1 MQFVVQGFVAA
12 QTRTHHQ
19 HGIDGLIQSL
29 DRLLHIESTQAHGV
43 LLGNYATALHRC
55 DHGPTHVDQALHRGA
70 RMAGTTAQPQ
80 QGPLCGL
87 QLCRQRI
94 ELCSAGGQGG
104 QRQRR
109 HIGGQVQQLGLH
121 IDGDFNADR
130 STRWGVGQAVRL
142 AQNAQSTLGI
152 ADAKRRFAH
161 RREHGQLRRGFMDV
175 TPIAVHIL
183 RFNLT
188 GQMQHGCARGQ
199 GLHQSPCGIAR
210 TGASAGDANA
220 PSRAHTGGCIGH
232 VACAG
237 FATRRHKTHLPALM
251 HGVQDRHVVNGN
263 HAVGGFH
270 PRGFHKPN
278 RQFSHGDSVGSYF
291 RGTRRGCHAAMRLM
305 LRGLGA
311 AGWARV
317 WA

>member
-1 MQFVVQGFVAA
+1 
-12 QTRTHHQ
+12 
-19 HGIDGLIQSL
+19 
-29 DRLLHIESTQAHGV
+29 
-43 LLGNYATALHRC
+43 
-55 DHGPTHVDQALHRGA
+55 
-70 RMAGTTAQPQ
+70 MAGTTAQPQ
-80 QGPLCGL
+80 QGPLCRL

-94 ELCSAGGQGG
+94 ELCSAGGQGR

-210 TGASAGDANA
+210 TGAGAGDANA
-220 PSRAHTGGCIGH
+220 PSRAHTGGRIGH
-232 VACAG
+232 VASAC
-237 FATRRHKTHLPALM
+237 FATRRHKTHLPTLV
-251 HGVQDRHVVNGN
+251 HGVQDGHVVDGD
-263 HAVGGFH
+263 HAVSGFDAA
-270 PRGFHKPN
+270 GFEEPN
-278 RQFSHGDSVGSYF
+278 SQLSHGDALCGVCSGMGH
-291 RGTRRGCHAAMRLM
+291 RGHAAMRLR
-305 LRGLGA
+305 LRDGGT